1 MSKVC
6 ILQFQ
11 PSNHPINPIVTRI
24 HDTNTTTIPNFNPT
38 HDNTTIT
45 TTMDLDTPETPPPS
59 DLSTP
64 PHSSIPPLPPSI
76 SLPSLL
82 TSSSYTYFSPPP
94 PSLLT
99 TPAPP
104 CALGIDEAGRGPVL
118 GPMIYGTF
126 YLPIPLSTPLLRDT
140 HHFDDSKLLT
150 PSFRASLL
158 AALCTP
164 DTDLYTSC
172 GWAIS
177 SLSARDIAA
186 GMLRPNAYNLN
197 AQAFDATVGL
207 IRGVLERGVNV
218 AEVYVDTVG
227 QPEAYQ
233 RRLEREFPTLRITVA
248 KKADSLYPVVSA
260 ASVCA
265 KVTRDVALEVLWE
278 QRGGEGEPGWGSG
291 YPSDGRCSGWLRG
304 NMHPVFGWDGGECRA
319 SWGTAKDMLEKK
331 GAGGGVRV
339 EWPVEEEDEGTHKVT
354 DFFVGVDEEEEEGWD
369 ELGTWFGRPAGVEAF

>member
-1 MSKVC
+1 ME
-6 ILQFQ
+6 
-11 PSNHPINPIVTRI
+11 PP
-24 HDTNTTTIPNFNPT
+24 
-38 HDNTTIT
+38 T
-45 TTMDLDTPETPPPS
+45 TTMDIDDTPTPSDPETPLDNPLETTTSLPS
-59 DLSTP
+59 
-64 PHSSIPPLPPSI
+64 LPPSI

-82 TSSSYTYFSPPP
+82 ASSSYTYFSPPP
-94 PSLLT
+94 PSLLG
-99 TPAPP
+99 PIPRPP

-126 YLPIPLSTPLLRDT
+126 YLPLPLSTPLLRDT

-150 PSFRASLL
+150 PAFRASLL
-158 AALCTP
+158 TTLCTP
-164 DTDLYTSC
+164 GSDLYTSC

-197 AQAFDATVGL
+197 AQAFDATVSL
-207 IRGVLERGVNV
+207 IRGVLDRGVNIT
-218 AEVYVDTVG
+218 EVYVDTVG

-278 QRGGEGEPGWGSG
+278 QRGGGEGGEPGWGSG
-291 YPSDGRCSGWLRG
+291 YPSDGRCSGWLKG

-339 EWPVEEEDEGTHKVT
+339 EWPVEEEEGGTHKVT
-354 DFFVGVDEEEEEGWD
+354 DFFVGMTEEEEEWD